1 ILLDRKGI
9 RTLITLILIF
19 ALVFLIYVT
28 RFIFQPV
35 GAYLAAIA
43 VPIIGAGIIFYI
55 TNPLVNWLEKKKLPR
70 IIGVFI
76 IFLLIA
82 LAITI
87 VVLFVAPIVQ
97 KQFSNFVDSVPNMVN
112 NTEKLFNMW
121 QENQEVIPPQFEET
135 IQGVIDNFNAE
146 KITTGIIGTIGQ
158 IFSF

>member
-1 ILLDRKGI
+1 VFFLFLSISLAKRGKLYGKMKRNSIYIVKVVDILLDRKGI

-76 IFLLIA
+76 IFLL
-82 LAITI
+82 
-87 VVLFVAPIVQ
+87 
-97 KQFSNFVDSVPNMVN
+97 
-112 NTEKLFNMW
+112 
-121 QENQEVIPPQFEET
+121 
-135 IQGVIDNFNAE
+135 
-146 KITTGIIGTIGQ
+146 
-158 IFSF
+158 